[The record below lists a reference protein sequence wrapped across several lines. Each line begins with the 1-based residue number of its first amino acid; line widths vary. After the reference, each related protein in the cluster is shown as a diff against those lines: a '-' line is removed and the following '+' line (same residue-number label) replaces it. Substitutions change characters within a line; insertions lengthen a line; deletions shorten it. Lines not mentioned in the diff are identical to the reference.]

1 MIQVIIYYSFS
12 GNADD
17 VSGNG
22 NDGTVSGAVLGPD
35 NSSSLDSAFVFDGTD
50 DFIEKT
56 SPFNLNVGA
65 PGEAWRFLQGA
76 NPCYSKSNQQD
87 KPSVAHMKERKKA
100 AGGQTRELVRVGHPK
115 RGRRASR

>member
-1 MIQVIIYYSFS
+1 MTF
-12 GNADD
+12 
-17 VSGNG
+17 VSSEFLWI
-22 NDGTVSGAVLGPD
+22 VS
-35 NSSSLDSAFVFDGTD
+35 
-50 DFIEKT
+50 
-56 SPFNLNVGA
+56 A